1 MADSAALYGLIGAV
15 SGALLGAG
23 AAVMA
28 PFLQIRAAERAR
40 RHSRAE
46 AEMGRLLDLRKST
59 RMAVAHLSET
69 VEALIAGRP
78 PTIEEFVAA
87 RQVALNA
94 VEEAAESATMDGLE
108 FALSPGSGQELV
120 QRAVLRRQ
128 PAPPSGAAAICDH
141 TQRGRQRSRQCAGG
155 YNGGEPQSLSP
166 EAAEELRWTVTR
178 LEELRGELL
187 SRLLDRME
195 SLREVQGSTRM

>member
-1 MADSAALYGLIGAV
+1 
-15 SGALLGAG
+15 
-23 AAVMA
+23 
-28 PFLQIRAAERAR
+28 
-40 RHSRAE
+40 
-46 AEMGRLLDLRKST
+46 
-59 RMAVAHLSET
+59 MAVAHVSET

-128 PAPPSGAAAICDH
+128 PAPPRAQLQFAI
-141 TQRGRQRSRQCAGG
+141 TLREVGNGLVSALGG

-195 SLREVQGSTRM
+195 SLREVQGSTRL